1 MEKAK
6 KIILFDGLCN
16 VCNGFVQF
24 VIKRDHKDVFQF
36 TSLQS
41 DVGQRLLKERKIDT
55 TKIDSVVLI
64 EPGVAF
70 YIKSDAA
77 LEVGKSL
84 KGYRTVSKIFQLIPS
99 KIRDI
104 VYDLI
109 AKYRYEWFGKRE
121 ACMVPSPEIRAKFL

>member
-1 MEKAK
+1 MKATK
-6 KIILFDGLCN
+6 KIILFDGVCN
-16 VCNGFVQF
+16 VCNSFVQF
-24 VIKRDHKDVFQF
+24 VIKRDHNDVFQF

-41 DVGQRLLKERKIDT
+41 DIGIRLLNERNIESQT
-55 TKIDSVVLI
+55 MDSVVLI
-64 EPGVAF
+64 DPGVAF

-84 KGYRTVSKIFQLIPS
+84 KGYHTVSKILYLIPS

-109 AKYRYEWFGKRE
+109 ARNRYTWFGKKNE
-121 ACMVPSPEIRAKFL
+121 CMVPTPEIKSKFL